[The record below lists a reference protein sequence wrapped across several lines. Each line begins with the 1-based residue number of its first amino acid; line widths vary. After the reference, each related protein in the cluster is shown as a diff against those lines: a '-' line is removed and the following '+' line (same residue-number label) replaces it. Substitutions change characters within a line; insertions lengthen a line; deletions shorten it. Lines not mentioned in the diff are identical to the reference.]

1 MQLPICRPRRYQCQG
16 RSIGSSSSLGIY
28 LLFPLFLLSSSA
40 SASAKVRVFG
50 FSVVLDGFMGFNF
63 KLWFN
68 FGRFW
73 FRAPVGHC
81 RFQVAIVVSTF
92 VPCFLFLNKV
102 FQGFIAPRSS
112 PLTGI
117 ALLRWQRCCQL
128 TGLSSRGFLGLWAV
142 TLSNVKSQSSTTS
155 FTYLGSPGNSSPLHY
170 QK

>member
-28 LLFPLFLLSSSA
+28 LLFPLFLLSS

-112 PLTGI
+112 PLTG
-117 ALLRWQRCCQL
+117 
-128 TGLSSRGFLGLWAV
+128 LSSRGFLGLWAV